1 MFYSIKT
8 NARNKFTK
16 KIMFKWQPRYCKLK
30 SRIDSYS
37 RDYSILSN
45 IPLYTAYSHHY
56 DYLNIVRY
64 YLKLK
69 ILIVLLLSTY
79 IHKIIMHNLNKLN
92 ACKN

>member
-8 NARNKFTK
+8 NARHKFTK
-16 KIMFKWQPRYCKLK
+16 KIMFKWQSRYCKLK

-37 RDYSILSN
+37 QGYFILSN

-69 ILIVLLLSTY
+69 ILIVLNTY
-79 IHKIIMHNLNKLN
+79 IHKVMHNLNKLI